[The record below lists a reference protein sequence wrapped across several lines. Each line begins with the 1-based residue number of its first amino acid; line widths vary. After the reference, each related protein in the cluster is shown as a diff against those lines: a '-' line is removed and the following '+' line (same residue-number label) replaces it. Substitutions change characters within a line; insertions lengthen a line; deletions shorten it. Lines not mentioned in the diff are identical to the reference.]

1 MAGRLDMS
9 DLIAKLRRSTPA
21 RTFFADRVAG
31 VADENRVAEYANME
45 PPCAYVAYIG
55 DSAAPSD
62 AINENVQWVTETWAI
77 LVKLAAHEEI
87 RGQAPAMTIPAIRR
101 AIFKAIFN
109 WSPTTG
115 YTLFSYGGSSCIG
128 ISRDVTIWRFTF
140 MTRTQIDECDGETEE
155 QFDPLPA
162 FKGIN
167 AIVDAIDPHDPG
179 LPPSEEYQEY
189 AASRAGPPPWATGP
203 EGRIE
208 ARFTLDNLDT
218 IPPPPAPGQLPRKPE
233 DKPK

>member
-45 PPCAYVAYIG
+45 PPCAYVAYVG
-55 DSAAPSD
+55 DSAVPSD

-115 YTLFSYGGSSCIG
+115 YTLFAYGGSSCVG
-128 ISRDVTIWRFTF
+128 ISRDVTIWRFLFT
-140 MTRTQIDECDGETEE
+140 TRTQIDECDGETEE
-155 QFDPLPA
+155 QFDPLPG
-162 FKGIN
+162 FKGIDV
-167 AIVDAIDPHDPG
+167 IVDTIDPHDPG
-179 LPPSEEYQEY
+179 LPPSEEYREY
-189 AASRAGPPPWATGP
+189 WFDRRDP
-203 EGRIE
+203 EG
-208 ARFTLDNLDT
+208 T
-218 IPPPPAPGQLPRKPE
+218 P
-233 DKPK
+233 